1 MSLPAS
7 LSLRTGLVPES
18 PAHGTVAQR
27 LAWAVGLC
35 ERSGLRLTATRRA
48 VLGIFATERTPINL
62 DAVAHAEGVRG
73 RCDATT
79 VYRTLVLLCEAGVL
93 RQIHLRSKS
102 SFFALNMPGEAHDH
116 LICRRCGAVKCL
128 PALAS
133 LDQLARELA
142 AAYDFADVRHDLE
155 FHGLCPACRKAVGNA
170 PPVNKFAIRPAR
182 PAPHHATTK
191 GRRIPAS
198 AQFKP
203 KAMS

>member
-7 LSLRTGLVPES
+7 PSLHDEPVPGT

-48 VLGIFATERTPINL
+48 VLGIFAAERTPINL
-62 DAVAHAEGVRG
+62 DAVAHAEELRG

-79 VYRTLVLLCEAGVL
+79 VYRTLVLFCEAGVL

-116 LICRRCGAVKCL
+116 LICRRCGAVRCL

-142 AAYDFADVRHDLE
+142 AAYGFADVRHDLE
-155 FHGLCPACRKAVGNA
+155 FHGLCPVCRKAVGAA
-170 PPVNKFAIRPAR
+170 PPVSKLAIRPAR
-182 PAPHHATTK
+182 PAPHNATTK
-191 GRRIPAS
+191 AGRIPAS

-203 KAMS
+203 KPMP